1 MINTILVPTDGSVF
15 ADKAVSLAGELAK
28 IHGARIV
35 LLHCILDIVHEDV
48 PKHLQDLADIEKQ
61 TIGDVLMTVG
71 NEVLKRAEA
80 RLRTQGAKNIET
92 TLPSGRPAQ
101 AILDYASAHHVDL
114 IVMGSR
120 GRSNLEGLL
129 LGSVSH
135 KVSHLAPCSCATV
148 R

>member
-28 IHGARIV
+28 IHGAKII
-35 LLHCILDIVHEDV
+35 LLHCVLDIMHKDV
-48 PKHLQDLADIEKQ
+48 PKHLQDIADIEKQ
-61 TIGDVLMTVG
+61 TVGDALVAG
-71 NEVLKRAEA
+71 GKEVLKRAEA

-101 AILDYASAHHVDL
+101 AILDYARAYNVDL

-120 GRSNLEGLL
+120 GRSDLEGLL

-135 KVSHLAPCSCATV
+135 KVSHLAPCDCATV